1 MHKGR
6 GGRYHV
12 SSVESGRES
21 FEGGG
26 GAEVGVETVQVL
38 RPIAVV
44 GFPGGGGAGD
54 VLHDRGDPDLWGC

>member
-1 MHKGR
+1 M
-6 GGRYHV
+6 YHV
-12 SSVESGRES
+12 SSMESGGKS

-44 GFPGGGGAGD
+44 GFPAGGAGD
-54 VLHDRGDPDLWGC
+54 VLHDGGDPDLGVVSGGV